1 MPIARIECVCVSV
14 CVCVCVCVRAFS
26 IDLQVVRGER
36 QIRMD
41 EISS

>member
-1 MPIARIECVCVSV
+1 MCEMPIAKIERV
-14 CVCVCVCVRAFS
+14 CVCMCAFS
-26 IDLQVVRGER
+26 IALQVVRGER